1 MAFRY
6 PYRHLTTPLD
16 LDNWEALNDNFTDI
30 ELDLKN
36 FSQNVLDEVIDNA
49 MLIWQAPV
57 ANFAALA
64 TAYPNPQNGFAVQT
78 LDDGRVYRFDG
89 VNWMYILTE
98 SSSAALSAEIETARG
113 PFGNLEA
120 RMIAQEYYVTPERFG
135 ATGNGTT
142 DDRTALVNAIGF
154 AIANNRPLALRGGR
168 RYRVSSQILITGNL
182 EIVGLGNR
190 KAVIFSDSQTF
201 VPLRVQGQLKG
212 STTVSQNIT
221 VNDNH
226 VTVANGANIN
236 AGDLILVKSSR
247 SWFYDP
253 RPESTDARVSQLH
266 LVDGR
271 EGNVLFLRDGFHEG
285 YDLASE
291 SVTVDVVSPIQF
303 DIRNVEVELTKAVLN
318 STQNQIGII
327 LDYVKDS
334 SIREFAVT
342 NAQAAGVSVRHS
354 YNVKVSDGT
363 VHGSN
368 YYFSGYGAQSVG
380 SSFAIFDRI
389 EVSNAR
395 RGVDISGFQ
404 IVSSFCTVRNCSM
417 TGSGRNSYGEVYGW
431 NPDGSLGAAVYGFGT
446 HGPATHTV
454 FEGNQVTNVHSAL
467 LTRGKNTVIRD
478 NDIYGSIKEAVIDLA
493 FGENIVV
500 EDNTYNPNTTAQG
513 INFSAAARAK
523 QAEVFFRV
531 QNSAAINRN
540 SRSFIEVTGNTAKG
554 LNKAFFL
561 FTGGSS
567 SPVIPTQG
575 NVVIEDNNMMFIQDS
590 AAVPVAVVMTDN
602 PANTGGTPVVLGPGC
617 SVMNNRFRRFTG
629 GSAYLYSSVQV
640 RNGGSSFSPVTHS
653 FSMANNT
660 VQSINLGNKEV
671 NAVRLMVD
679 TNEGHALIKVKEL
692 STVSQVVGT
701 TNKILTTNTF
711 PLLATT
717 GQDDALTLSL
727 SDGVLMINNRL
738 GQTEQVQITVL
749 NLM

>member
-16 LDNWEALNDNFTDI
+16 LMNWEALNENFEDI
-30 ELDLKN
+30 ESDLRN
-36 FSQNVLDEVIDNA
+36 ISQNVLGEVIDNA
-49 MLIWQAPV
+49 MLIWQQPV

-64 TAYPNPQNGFAVQT
+64 TTYPNAEKGWAAQT
-78 LDDGRVYRFDG
+78 LNDGRVYRFDG

-98 SSSAALSAEIETARG
+98 SSSAALAAEIETARG
-113 PFGNLEA
+113 PFGNLET
-120 RMIAQEYYVTPERFG
+120 RMTAQEYYVTPERFG
-135 ATGNGTT
+135 AVGNGTA
-142 DDRTALVNAIGF
+142 DDRAALQNAINF
-154 AIANNRPLALRGGR
+154 AIANNRPLGLRGGR
-168 RYRVSSQILITGNL
+168 RYRVSSQVTVTGNL
-182 EIVGLGNR
+182 EMVGLGNR
-190 KAVIFSDSQTF
+190 KAVIYSDSQTF
-201 VPLRVQGQLKG
+201 NPLRVQGQLKT
-212 STTVSQNIT
+212 STTVAQNIT
-221 VNDNH
+221 VNDSH
-226 VTVANGANIN
+226 VTVASGANIN
-236 AGDLILVKSSR
+236 AGDLIMVKSSR

-266 LVDGR
+266 LVDAR

-291 SVTVDVVSPIQF
+291 SVTVDVITPIQF
-303 DIRNVEVELTKAVLN
+303 DMRNIEIELTKAVLN

-327 LDYVKDS
+327 MDYVSNS
-334 SIREFAVT
+334 SLKEFAVT

-354 YNVKVSDGT
+354 YNVKVVDGT

-380 SSFAIFDRI
+380 SSFAIFERI

-417 TGSGRNSYGEVYGW
+417 TGSGKNSYGENYGW

-446 HGPATHTV
+446 HGPAAHTV
-454 FEGNQVTNVHSAL
+454 FEGNQITNVHAAL

-500 EDNTYNPNTTAQG
+500 ENNTYNPNTTAQG

-540 SRSFIEVTGNTAKG
+540 SRSFIEVSGNTAKG

-561 FTGGSS
+561 FTGGSA

-590 AAVPVAVVMTDN
+590 AANPVAVVMTDN
-602 PANTGGTPVVLGPGC
+602 PANLGGTPVVLGPGC
-617 SVMNNRFRRFTG
+617 SVQNNRFRRFTG
-629 GSAYLYSSVQV
+629 GSAYLYSSVQI
-640 RNGGSSFSPVTHS
+640 RNGGASFAPVTHS
-653 FSMANNT
+653 LTMANNT
-660 VQSINLGNKEV
+660 VQSINLGNKEI
-671 NAVRLMVD
+671 NAVRVMVD
-679 TNEGHALIKVKEL
+679 TNEGHALIKVKEG
-692 STVSQVVGT
+692 STVSQVVGSTNKVYT
-701 TNKILTTNTF
+701 TNVF
-711 PLLATT
+711 PLQTTT
-717 GQDDALTLSL
+717 GLDDGVTLSL
-727 SDGVLMINNRL
+727 SDGVLMVNNRL